1 MRAVNFL
8 AMVRFAGGHFAVVF
22 LTAAILGVLGVSD
35 ARAAEQQAYAAA
47 MSYTTPAISAAR
59 GDTLRF
65 TNLDTAGEHDI
76 VSDEA
81 DRFASPLLGAGQSAL
96 VEGVEKLEP
105 GSYPFHCTL
114 HPWMKGVLTVRE
126 AGGGGGGGGEEPTP
140 SGGGGGDDAGEDP
153 PDGSP
158 TPDPM
163 TLAPTAPAEPLGEG
177 AWPVYGHDISNTRDG
192 GQFGPSPQEAL
203 SLGPAWSHLSEDGDF
218 TGTPVVSRGLVVM
231 GSRGGTVF
239 ALDAATGE
247 AVWERDLLAD
257 GEETEAR
264 ITASAAL
271 RGKRVYVPVNA
282 VGKPQIAALDRRTGR
297 VIWRRVIDR
306 QERSDMYGSPQ
317 VWKGRVFVGTSGY
330 FGEQVTGV
338 ETSARGSV
346 SALSAR
352 TGKRLWKTYTVPKGH
367 DGGAVWS
374 TPSID
379 PEHRRVYIGTGNAY
393 HPPAGPMTDS
403 MIALSIRRGRVVK
416 YFQATANDAWN
427 GVEDSLQSPDADFGS
442 SPNLFTLPDGR
453 EVVGQGQKS
462 GVYWVLDRET
472 MEPVWTSLTGP
483 GSFQGGI
490 VGSTAIDGSRVYGTN
505 AITSQVW
512 AVGRQGVP
520 SWTSSDGF
528 SLRYNAVSVANG
540 VVYATDF
547 GGFLTAR
554 EAATGVPLAKL
565 SLGAPSWAG
574 VAVAGGSVFTA
585 TGSATGSGWIV
596 AYRPR

>member
-1 MRAVNFL
+1 MARV
-8 AMVRFAGGHFAVVF
+8 AGGPLAVI
-22 LTAAILGVLGVSD
+22 LLAASVLGVRCVPQ

-65 TNLDTAGEHDI
+65 NNLDTAGEHDI
-76 VSDEA
+76 VSDGA
-81 DRFASPLLGAGQSAL
+81 DRFASPLIGAGESAL
-96 VEGVEKLEP
+96 VAGVEKLDP
-105 GSYPFHCTL
+105 GTYAFHCTL
-114 HPWMKGVLTVRE
+114 HSWMKGSLSVRE
-126 AGGGGGGGGEEPTP
+126 GGDGGGQP
-140 SGGGGGDDAGEDP
+140 SPDESAGDE
-153 PDGSP
+153 PDGTP

-163 TLAPTAPAEPLGEG
+163 TLASPVPVEPLGEG
-177 AWPVYGHDISNTRDG
+177 AWPVYGHDIANTRDG

-203 SLGPAWSHLSEDGDF
+203 TLGPVWSHLSEDGDF
-218 TGTPVVSRGLVVM
+218 TGTPVVSRGLLAI
-231 GSRGGTVF
+231 GSRGGTVVG
-239 ALDAATGE
+239 LDPATGE
-247 AVWERDLLAD
+247 TLWARDLLPDAK
-257 GEETEAR
+257 ESEAR
-264 ITASAAL
+264 ITASAAI
-271 RGKRVYVPVNA
+271 RGRRVYVPVNA
-282 VGKPQIAALDRRTGR
+282 VGRPQIAALDRRSGK
-297 VIWRRVIDR
+297 VIWRRVVDR
-306 QERSDMYGSPQ
+306 QKRSDMYGSPQ
-317 VWKGRVFVGTSGY
+317 VWQGRVFVGTSGY

-346 SALSAR
+346 TALSAR
-352 TGKRLWKTYTVPKGH
+352 TGKRLWKTYTVPPGH

-379 PEHRRVYIGTGNAY
+379 PERRRVYIGTGNAY

-403 MIALSIRRGRVVK
+403 MVALSARRGRVVD
-416 YFQATANDAWN
+416 YFQATAGDVWN

-442 SPNLFTLPDGR
+442 SPNLFTLADGR

-462 GVYWVLDRET
+462 GVYWALDRQT

-490 VGSTAIDGSRVYGTN
+490 IGSTAVDGARVYGAN
-505 AITSQVW
+505 AITGQVW
-512 AVGRQGVP
+512 AVGHQGVP
-520 SWTSSDGF
+520 AWTSSDGF
-528 SLRYNAVSVANG
+528 PLRYNAVSVARD

-554 EAATGVPLAKL
+554 EANTGVPLAKL

-585 TGSATGSGWIV
+585 TGSATGSGWVV